1 MDNPLIQVDPGLFIW
16 TILTFLVLLGLLGKF
31 AWKPLLAAL
40 DSRHELIK
48 KSLDDADKAKQELER
63 LQQDSREIISEAR
76 VEAQSIVA
84 KSRSEAEK
92 LKGEMKQKAKEEAGS
107 IVRSAEKQIQVET
120 EKAIAEIRGEVVD
133 LSLLVASR
141 LVKKNLSKE
150 DNQSL
155 IEESRINWTT
165 ASRAFMNPV
174 GIGRSCFKYFCV
186 DQVMT
191 KNRNAAT
198 SQSIK
203 TCLVTEKLMPSKVG
217 SSKMG

>member
-31 AWKPLLAAL
+31 AWQPLLAAL

-92 LKGEMKQKAKEEAGS
+92 LKGKMRQKAKEEADS

-155 IEESRINWTT
+155 IEESLKQIE
-165 ASRAFMNPV
+165 SFRA
-174 GIGRSCFKYFCV
+174 
-186 DQVMT
+186 
-191 KNRNAAT
+191 
-198 SQSIK
+198 
-203 TCLVTEKLMPSKVG
+203 
-217 SSKMG
+217 

>member
-31 AWKPLLAAL
+31 AWQPLLAAL

-92 LKGEMKQKAKEEAGS
+92 LKGEMRQKAKEEADS

-155 IEESRINWTT
+155 IEESLKQIE
-165 ASRAFMNPV
+165 SFRA
-174 GIGRSCFKYFCV
+174 
-186 DQVMT
+186 
-191 KNRNAAT
+191 
-198 SQSIK
+198 
-203 TCLVTEKLMPSKVG
+203 
-217 SSKMG
+217 